1 MDPISDYDVTV
12 APALLQ
18 TSWSHWGIKSLWNPQ
33 KETDS
38 QGMVTMYFLL
48 MKSINSEHQSNGRL

>member
-1 MDPISDYDVTV
+1 MDPISGYDVTV

-18 TSWSHWGIKSLWNPQ
+18 TSWSHWGIKSLWSPQ